1 MIDLS
6 SEYNHKIDK
15 VKLKHMYIKYECDT
29 HVQMFNYTIMMNS
42 NKIKISDALLVF

>member
-15 VKLKHMYIKYECDT
+15 VKLKHIYYECDT
-29 HVQMFNYTIMMNS
+29 HVQMFNYTIIMNS